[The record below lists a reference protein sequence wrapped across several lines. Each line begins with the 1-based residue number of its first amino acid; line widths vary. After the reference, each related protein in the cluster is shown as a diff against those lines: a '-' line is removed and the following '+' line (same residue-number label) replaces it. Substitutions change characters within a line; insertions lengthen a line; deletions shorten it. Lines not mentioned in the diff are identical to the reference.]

1 MEVIFEMDSAIVEAK
16 VARVKQML
24 NPREGGPSQVL
35 VEVELEALRNGK
47 ETTISRTYDITSP
60 GEVRELERH
69 LMEIGIE
76 KLREDDLL
84 ASFVDAVGRDVTARM
99 FFDDDGVAKGYI
111 LGTGQEIDG
120 ESEEGQTKVEDIDLF
135 EEEEE
140 NIGELPWD
148 FYGGDKLVLGD
159 WER

>member
-1 MEVIFEMDSAIVEAK
+1 MRRSRRGPNRPWAMERSE
-16 VARVKQML
+16 
-24 NPREGGPSQVL
+24 
-35 VEVELEALRNGK
+35 
-47 ETTISRTYDITSP
+47 
-60 GEVRELERH
+60 
-69 LMEIGIE
+69 
-76 KLREDDLL
+76 LRE
-84 ASFVDAVGRDVTARM
+84 VDAVGREVTARM

-120 ESEEGQTKVEDIDLF
+120 ESQEGQTSVADIYLPEK
-135 EEEEE
+135 EEK